1 MDKLCGTSFVYNG
14 NKFDYCFRETIRC
27 LLEFCDY
34 VVIAA
39 GGTDGTL
46 EDILQMKELGIDK
59 FSIHSPNTNI
69 WSSDKCSVI
78 KIADEEWVGQ
88 HGKEKLNYFSN
99 IAIQYA
105 DKLGFQYNFYLQ
117 CDEIA
122 HEKSYNA
129 IREAIQTNEESYM
142 CTRVNLWKSPY
153 MQLNV
158 PQNRK
163 PCSTQVLRLGKI
175 SCRSYGDAESLM
187 AHTCTFDFTDRI
199 RIYHMGFV
207 RKQEVMRSKI
217 INMQVDVFGMEN
229 YDKKLD
235 ESELFNPD
243 LWFDPKTDLKPID
256 EPLPKLIQ
264 DWASKRVY
272 KN

>member
-1 MDKLCGTSFVYNG
+1 MDKLCGTLFVYRG
-14 NKFDYCFRETIRC
+14 NTFDYCFKEAIQC
-27 LLEFCDY
+27 LLEFCDH
-34 VVIAA
+34 VVVAA
-39 GGTDGTL
+39 GGDDGTL
-46 EDILQMKELGIDK
+46 EDVMEIAEKNEGKI
-59 FSIHSPNTNI
+59 N
-69 WSSDKCSVI
+69 VI
-78 KIADEEWVGQ
+78 VITKEEWESKS
-88 HGKEKLNYFSN
+88 GKEKLNYFTN
-99 IAIQYA
+99 AAIQYA
-105 DKLGFQYNFYLQ
+105 DSLGFQYNFNLQ
-117 CDEIA
+117 ADEIV
-122 HEKSYNA
+122 HEKSYAA

-142 CTRVNLWKSPY
+142 CTRVNLWRTPY

-158 PQNRK
+158 SQERK

-217 INMQVDVFGMEN
+217 INMQVDVFGMEH
-229 YDKKLD
+229 YDSKLD

-243 LWFDPKTDLKPID
+243 LWFDPKTDIKPID

-264 DWASKRVY
+264 DWAKERLY
-272 KN
+272 KNKL